1 MPDPNDEHVLDA
13 VRERLAAINRQIE
26 TFESMPNPGPP
37 VQRIEDLKQE
47 RLMIRQTLQALARK
61 PS

>member
-13 VRERLAAINRQIE
+13 VRKRLASINRQIAD
-26 TFESMPNPGPP
+26 FEALPHPGPP
-37 VQRIEDLKQE
+37 VQRIEDLKAE
-47 RLMIRQTLQALARK
+47 RHMIRDTLLSLARE